1 MDFIDSVLVRL
12 ADPAERTALFTA
24 DAMAAIAT
32 AAYDMDAMVVQPPF
46 NPVFDQFEIG
56 TFVAPAAV
64 FDGFWNPQGAAQ
76 RTEVRVRAEGL
87 APASVVRVDAVW
99 RGSIIARTV
108 PMDSHITSV
117 NMSWASLDIDAQ
129 IVADLGA
136 LPTDPGVLES
146 ERRARLLAQIHAG
159 LDQPAAFSDEY
170 LGAWLMSAGATT
182 VGDLL
187 ARYQQ
192 VEQPGGLTVSFS
204 PPSATPPAP
213 KALPFSGA
221 ILIRKEGFSLAQL
234 LMESKLVRDQLQGLG
249 FEAPPASGVKRR
261 NPVVIVWIVRGDTF
275 DDDGW
280 PGGNDTMTAAQ
291 KNHARRLRA
300 AEWLAREGIGLATA
314 T

>member
-146 ERRARLLAQIHAG
+146 ERWDTPEKLDILWVGAG
-159 LDQPAAFSDEY
+159 PTAFNIVNAKLIQP
-170 LGAWLMSAGATT
+170 
-182 VGDLL
+182 
-187 ARYQQ
+187 
-192 VEQPGGLTVSFS
+192 PGNF
-204 PPSATPPAP
+204 
-213 KALPFSGA
+213 
-221 ILIRKEGFSLAQL
+221 QL
-234 LMESKLVRDQLQGLG
+234 
-249 FEAPPASGVKRR
+249 
-261 NPVVIVWIVRGDTF
+261 VI
-275 DDDGW
+275 
-280 PGGNDTMTAAQ
+280 
-291 KNHARRLRA
+291 
-300 AEWLAREGIGLATA
+300 
-314 T
+314 